1 MNKDQ
6 KLLFSYFL
14 LWQFYELQGALGLQG
29 SLLTR
34 LLVLFLVGLSFV
46 YCLAVHL
53 PDRRGEVSLPF
64 FVVAL
69 DLFLILLT
77 LYGVVYMVI
86 GGSTFFAQENV
97 EEFQYL
103 KNLYRVQLPLYVFF
117 YYARKGVLDDS
128 MMKKILAVMLVLAS
142 MKFFL
147 NDFLVKETRLLE
159 ADAEITNNEG
169 YTFVA
174 LIPALFFFDKKNWVQ
189 YLLLFY
195 LLTFVLFGMKRG
207 AILIALI
214 STIVFFV
221 LKIKNGTKEERK
233 NLLLLSV
240 MCVVLLSF
248 MVIYLWQNSDYFQL
262 RFRQTMEGS
271 SSGRDYIYATLWN
284 HFLYDTTWNEF
295 LFGLGPNATITVSK
309 SNFAHSDWL
318 ELLTNQGLL
327 GVLFFVAIWIAWG
340 RMCWQNRES
349 ERMFGV
355 LCILF
360 IICFMKSIFSMF
372 YYSAD
377 LSYCCLMGYALGGER
392 NREVS
397 IKEM

>member
-1 MNKDQ
+1 MSKDQ
-6 KLLFSYFL
+6 KILFSYFL
-14 LWQFYELQGALGLQG
+14 LWQFYELQGALDLQG

-34 LLVLFLVGLSFV
+34 LLVFFLVGCSFL
-46 YCLAVHL
+46 YCIAVHL
-53 PDRRGEVSLPF
+53 PNKKGEAKLPF
-64 FVVAL
+64 FVVTL

-103 KNLYRVQLPLYVFF
+103 KNLFRVQLPLYVFY
-117 YYARKGVLDDS
+117 YYARRGSLDET
-128 MMKKILAVMLVLAS
+128 MMRKILVVMLVLAAA
-142 MKFFL
+142 KFFL
-147 NDFLVKETRLLE
+147 NDFLVKSTRLLE
-159 ADAEITNNEG
+159 IESEITNNEG

-195 LLTFVLFGMKRG
+195 LLAFVLFGMKRG
-207 AILIALI
+207 AILIALVC
-214 STIVFFV
+214 TFVFFV
-221 LKIKNGTKEERK
+221 LKIKNGSKKERK
-233 NLLLLSV
+233 NLLLLSGL
-240 MCVVLLSF
+240 CVVLLSL
-248 MVIYLWQNSDYFQL
+248 VVVYLWQNSDYFQL
-262 RFRQTMEGS
+262 RFMQTMEGS
-271 SSGRDYIYATLWN
+271 SSGRDYLYATLWN
-284 HFLYDTTWNEF
+284 HFLYETTWNEF

-309 SNFAHSDWL
+309 SNFAHSDWM

-327 GVLFFVAIWIAWG
+327 GVLFFAVIWIAWG
-340 RMCWQNRES
+340 RMCWQNREA

-377 LSYCCLMGYALGGER
+377 LSYCCLMGYALGVER
-392 NREVS
+392 NRE
-397 IKEM
+397 I

>member
-34 LLVLFLVGLSFV
+34 LLVFFLVGLSFV

-53 PDRRGEVSLPF
+53 PNRRGEVSLPF

-86 GGSTFFAQENV
+86 GGSTFFAQESV

-128 MMKKILAVMLVLAS
+128 MIKKILAVMLVLAS

-147 NDFLVKETRLLE
+147 NDFLVKETRLWE

-195 LLTFVLFGMKRG
+195 LLAFVLFGMKRG

-221 LKIKNGTKEERK
+221 LKIKNGKKEERK

-240 MCVVLLSF
+240 LCVVLLSF
-248 MVIYLWQNSDYFQL
+248 VVIYLWQNSDYFQL
-262 RFRQTMEGS
+262 RFMQTMEGS
-271 SSGRDYIYATLWN
+271 SSGRDYLYATLWN

-295 LFGLGPNATITVSK
+295 LFGLGPNATLIVSK
-309 SNFAHSDWL
+309 SNVAHSDWL

-360 IICFMKSIFSMF
+360 VICFMKSIFSMF

-377 LSYCCLMGYALGGER
+377 LSYCCLMGYYSGK
-392 NREVS
+392 NS
-397 IKEM
+397 